1 MRFTLTLRLV
11 TISTLLYMGHEE
23 IAIGAKY
30 TGPLCNKHN
39 RTHQSIW
46 KEILQLWKN
55 LGKLKFKKM
64 EALMR
69 YRSHVLNDVHVD
81 YLI

>member
-1 MRFTLTLRLV
+1 
-11 TISTLLYMGHEE
+11 MGHEE

-55 LGKLKFKKM
+55 LGKLDFEKV

-69 YRSHVLNDVHVD
+69 YRS
-81 YLI
+81 IIRFK